1 MARPPLPPS
10 KALAG
15 WREWV
20 GLPDLGVARIKA
32 KLDTGART
40 SAIHAWNIV
49 LEGQETADAWIRF
62 DLHPLQRDNSL
73 VVPCRARLVDIRDIR
88 NSGGDRERRYV
99 IRTCLALGGAT
110 WPIELSLTNRDQMG
124 FRLLIGRAAVRDHL
138 IVDPGRSFVL
148 GPKRPS
154 HTARRRSRRPHRIAP

>member
-1 MARPPLPPS
+1 MGRPTLSPS

-20 GLPDLGVARIKA
+20 GLPDLGVARVKA

-40 SAIHAWNIV
+40 SAIHAWNIA
-49 LEGQETADAWIRF
+49 LEGDEAAGAWIRF

-73 VVPCRARLVDIRDIR
+73 VVPCRAQLVDIRDIR
-88 NSGGDRERRYV
+88 NSGGGRERRYV
-99 IRTCLALGGAT
+99 IRTQLALGETT

-148 GPKRPS
+148 GPKRRPD
-154 HTARRRSRRPHRIAP
+154 TARQSPRRRTG